1 MEINEIRPF
10 FAKAMHVMI
19 QLAPDRQQAQDGEDR
34 FDDTQMDDDFNLDDD
49 S

>member
-19 QLAPDRQQAQDGEDR
+19 QLAPDRGSQPAEEA
-34 FDDTQMDDDFNLDDD
+34 MEEDFNFDLE
-49 S
+49 